1 VPPDPQREDSPGPKD
16 WQADLARYGGLGL
29 TLGVTLAAFS
39 LAGWWLDGQF
49 GTSPLCLLIG
59 TGLGFFGG
67 MVSLI
72 RKVPTVRGKQRK

>member
-1 VPPDPQREDSPGPKD
+1 MPQAPQKDDRPGPKD

-29 TLGVTLAAFS
+29 TLGVTLAVFS

-59 TGLGFFGG
+59 TSLGFFGG
-67 MVSLI
+67 MTSLVRKIPPVSGK
-72 RKVPTVRGKQRK
+72 RKP